1 MSNYVT
7 LDDRSLNVTYS
18 GDWNKMG
25 TASEYDSTTSA
36 PRNNNSSFGVNF
48 YGHKITVR
56 GTRNERS
63 GGVQFAFIIDKG
75 PSALVTLEA
84 IKPGYVLYDDE
95 LWSSDVLGD
104 TDGMHVLTGQAINAS
119 AGVREA
125 GTAEVFLD
133 SFWVYQV
140 ERPADERSTTS
151 ASPSS
156 TESIGSTS
164 TLPFNMPPPSSS
176 ASSSSTPT
184 QLSGS
189 SSDGSGTSRIGAI
202 VGGTFGGAAFIL
214 LALGLLLWHR
224 RRRGGHAEPEP
235 FDVDPRSPS
244 PMAEPSG
251 VLEPPLYGIT
261 HNPKLRYE
269 SSINSLN
276 SSGTWPSTIQ
286 RKERLAQ
293 PSDETLSPRKR

>member
-7 LDDRSLNVTYS
+7 LDDRALNVTYS

-36 PRNNNSSFGVNF
+36 PRNNSSSFGVNF

-63 GGVQFAFIIDKG
+63 GGVQFAFSIDKG
-75 PSALVTLEA
+75 PAALVTLEA

-104 TDGMHVLTGQAINAS
+104 TDEMHVLTGQAINAS

-133 SFWVYQV
+133 SFRVYQV
-140 ERPADERSTTS
+140 GRPADERSTTS
-151 ASPSS
+151 ASASS
-156 TESIGSTS
+156 TESTGTTSILPFDMTPPSTS
-164 TLPFNMPPPSSS
+164 
-176 ASSSSTPT
+176 ASPTPT
-184 QLSGS
+184 QIASS
-189 SSDGSGTSRIGAI
+189 SSDGSGNGRIAAI
-202 VGGTFGGAAFIL
+202 VGGTFGGAALIL

-224 RRRGGHAEPEP
+224 RRRSAQVAPEP
-235 FDVDPRSPS
+235 FDVDHSSPPPAAGS
-244 PMAEPSG
+244 SRD
-251 VLEPPLYGIT
+251 LEPPLYGIT

-269 SSINSLN
+269 SSTNSLN

-293 PSDETLSPRKR
+293 PSEETLLPRKR

>member
-7 LDDRSLNVTYS
+7 LDDRALNVTYS
-18 GDWNKMG
+18 GEWNKMG

-36 PRNNNSSFGVNF
+36 PRNNSSSFGVNF

-63 GGVQFAFIIDKG
+63 GGVQFAFSIDKG

-95 LWSSDVLGD
+95 LWSSDILGD
-104 TDGMHVLTGQAINAS
+104 TDEMHVLTGQAINAS

-133 SFWVYQV
+133 SFRVYQV
-140 ERPADERSTTS
+140 GKPADERSTTTA

-156 TESIGSTS
+156 TASTSTTS
-164 TLPFNMPPPSSS
+164 TLPFDMTPPSSS
-176 ASSSSTPT
+176 TSPTPT
-184 QLSGS
+184 QIASS
-189 SSDGSGTSRIGAI
+189 SSDGSGNGRIGAI
-202 VGGTFGGAAFIL
+202 VGGTFGGAALLL
-214 LALGLLLWHR
+214 LALGLLLWYR
-224 RRRGGHAEPEP
+224 RRRHSHAAPKP

-244 PMAEPSG
+244 PMAESTG

-261 HNPKLRYE
+261 QNPKLRYE
-269 SSINSLN
+269 SSTNSLN

-293 PSDETLSPRKR
+293 PSEETLSPRKR